1 MMKILLWPGVVIAMI
16 GLVLSIGCAET
27 ATPEPATVEVA
38 TQSPVIITVVVSPT
52 PGPTVEATQSPTA
65 TATVV
70 LVQLPTPTQVPA
82 TVEPTPAPTATPWVI
97 RETVVVPVTVVV
109 TATATI
115 APTSTPTPTP
125 TPTATPVPTATP
137 IPPFIQQSAGK
148 GSWLS
153 GPFTFWAER
162 PIEIDINVRGSGSF
176 ALNAVTLNGCI
187 IQLSSGAA
195 PYTGRTLAV
204 PSTPEVCDGMN
215 EFGNGTQLSV
225 IAGSNVN
232 WSVDLTQYSQA
243 ATQNPPFVVSG
254 TGQNILGPVRL
265 GQGEVIGVQS
275 AGLTPFTLHV
285 YSVFDLDPFV
295 SRIISVPASAHGIW
309 FQAVPIGAYMI
320 AINTEPGREWTVDIH
335 NQ

>member
-1 MMKILLWPGVVIAMI
+1 MWSGVVIVMV
-16 GLVLSIGCAET
+16 GLALAIGCAET
-27 ATPEPATVEVA
+27 ATPEPATVAVP
-38 TQSPVIITVVVSPT
+38 TQTPVIITVVVSPT
-52 PGPTVEATQSPTA
+52 PLPTVEATQSPTQ
-65 TATVV
+65 TATVAP
-70 LVQLPTPTQVPA
+70 VQLPTPTQVPA
-82 TVEPTPAPTATPWVI
+82 TVVPAPTATPWVI
-97 RETVVVPVTVVV
+97 RETVEVPVTVVV
-109 TATATI
+109 TATATPPPP
-115 APTSTPTPTP
+115 PTPTLTPTPT
-125 TPTATPVPTATP
+125 TTPVPTATP

-162 PIEIDINVRGSGSF
+162 PIEVDINVRGSGSF

-187 IQLSSGAA
+187 IQLSSGVA
-195 PYTGRTLAV
+195 PYTGKTLAV
-204 PSTPEVCDGMN
+204 PSAPEICDGMN

-225 IAGSNVN
+225 VAGSNVD

-295 SRIISVPASAHGIW
+295 SRIISVPAAAHGIW

-320 AINTEPGREWTVDIH
+320 AIDTEPGREWTVDIH